1 MFGPG
6 HISYFDYLVLA
17 IVLISVLQAAITGFV
32 RELLSLGALI
42 AAFIIAS
49 IFGDRLTP
57 YIIGAVPIDR
67 VASSLSYLA
76 VFMGAS
82 LILGM
87 LVKIISYFISKS
99 VDGGI
104 NHGVGALFGLLRATI
119 VLVVPFYY
127 ATMYV
132 KDDMFGPWL
141 THSYSYPFLRS
152 GAKVAEAILPHNM
165 RPDVKEPIISE
176 KTMRSLKQS
185 VAPLKDS
192 FENAKPIDL
201 SKPIPLMPED

>member
-1 MFGPG
+1 MYGPG

-17 IVLISVLQAAITGFV
+17 IILISIIQAAITGFV

-49 IFGDRLTP
+49 IFGNRLTP

-82 LILGM
+82 LILGI
-87 LVKIISYFISKS
+87 LVKIISYFIGKA
-99 VDGGI
+99 VGGGL
-104 NHGVGALFGLLRATI
+104 NHGLGAFFGLIRATI
-119 VLVVPFYY
+119 ILVVPFYY

-132 KDDMFGPWL
+132 KDDMFGSWL
-141 THSYSYPFLRS
+141 THSISYPYLRS
-152 GAKVAEAILPHNM
+152 GAKFAKAVMPASM
-165 RPDVKEPIISE
+165 QPDVKEPVIT
-176 KTMRSLKQS
+176 KKSLQSLEHS

-192 FENAKPIDL
+192 FENGKPIDL
-201 SKPIPLMPED
+201 SKPIPLMPE